1 VNATTVM
8 AMAAMAVIAA
18 SADIPRRAV

>member
-18 SADIPRRAV
+18 SAHIPRRAV